1 MEILTVNKEMIKETS
16 DFASEVFIDYY
27 IPLIGEKQ
35 ARYMADLFLS
45 QDAILKLIDDGA
57 VFRLV
62 KDEGEII
69 GFCEYKKEEGRLF
82 LSKLYARK
90 DQRHK
95 GVGRFMF
102 EDVKAYARRNGL
114 KKIYLTVNKGNTP
127 SYEIYLHLGFKVIDS
142 VVNDIGQGYVMDD
155 YIMEYTLNE

>member
-1 MEILTVNKEMIKETS
+1 MEILTANKEMIKETS
-16 DFASEVFIDYY
+16 DFASEVFTDYY

-69 GFCEYKKEEGRLF
+69 GFCEYKKE
-82 LSKLYARK
+82 
-90 DQRHK
+90 
-95 GVGRFMF
+95 
-102 EDVKAYARRNGL
+102 
-114 KKIYLTVNKGNTP
+114 
-127 SYEIYLHLGFKVIDS
+127 
-142 VVNDIGQGYVMDD
+142 
-155 YIMEYTLNE
+155 

>member
-127 SYEIYLHLGFKVIDS
+127 SYKIYLHLGFKVIDS